1 MRHDRTRVA
10 AGRDL
15 HRFTSQVHSRPARKP
30 RQRRLHGFRLTVE
43 SFCHH
48 LSQGLL
54 LLLLRRLTE
63 RMAVAASVRTEAVRM
78 RIGVGPILLWIRRV
92 LVYKEAGVAL
102 YAGGFPYDGRQQAA
116 LRQPA
121 RGRVRAPDQEA
132 GRNDGNER
140 IPPPPWTRTN
150 GALPTGEGFA
160 D

>member
-1 MRHDRTRVA
+1 
-10 AGRDL
+10 
-15 HRFTSQVHSRPARKP
+15 
-30 RQRRLHGFRLTVE
+30 LHGFRLTVE

-48 LSQGLL
+48 LSQGLPFL
-54 LLLLRRLTE
+54 LLGRLTE
-63 RMAVAASVRTEAVRM
+63 RMTVAASVRTEAVRM

-92 LVYKEAGVAL
+92 LVYKEARVAL

-121 RGRVRAPDQEA
+121 RGRVRAPTKRPAETTSSK
-132 GRNDGNER
+132 G
-140 IPPPPWTRTN
+140 IPPPAWTGTD